1 MQIFFAIV
9 LAVTVVWLGLREGDS
24 RGVATGIGVLAAIAI
39 ALALWLSN

>member
-1 MQIFFAIV
+1 MQILFAIV

-24 RGVATGIGVLAAIAI
+24 RGVLTGLGVLAAI